1 MDSTLFEAP
10 ATGTAN
16 IRNDESYFGPILRSD
31 SDISS
36 KDEKDRPMDRAK
48 LQKFALASQ
57 ESTTT
62 LATTPG
68 IIEKQTT
75 LQRVAT
81 GHPALDPSSPQF
93 DCRTWVR
100 WFLDRQRQ
108 AGTKQKPHGVTF
120 KNLTVSGNGSDVRYM
135 ETVLSSLLIPF
146 RWQRWTRSS
155 KRNTILHSINGS
167 LDNGEMLL
175 VLGRPGSGCSTL
187 LKAISNKLDGLS
199 VAKESTIHYSGILQQ
214 EMRKHYRGET
224 TYNEEADTH
233 FPHLTVWQTLQF
245 AAKCKTPALRFNEV
259 SKSAYADELAG
270 VVAAAYGLWD
280 VRNTMVGNDWIRG
293 VSGGQRKR
301 VSLAEM
307 ALAGNTM
314 ASWDNSTRGLDSAT
328 ALEFIKSLR
337 LSCEFTGACHAVA
350 IYQASQAI
358 YDLFDKVTLLYEG
371 RQIYCGQAGD
381 AKLYFEDMGW
391 ACPPRQTT
399 ADFLTSVTNPKE
411 RQVARGYEGRVP
423 QTAEEFERC
432 WLQSEAYGACIAD
445 IQRHEENYPSDGSG
459 LRELKDSHR
468 AMQSKHARPGS
479 PYIVYVVH
487 GYNQSSKTS
496 TNVLRLQVHSGS
508 AQRLSCPG
516 YPTHA

>member
-1 MDSTLFEAP
+1 MDPKHFESP
-10 ATGTAN
+10 ATAIAQCRN
-16 IRNDESYFGPILRSD
+16 DNDESYFAPIIRPH

-36 KDEKDRPMDRAK
+36 KDGSDAPMDRAK
-48 LQKFALASQ
+48 LQRLALASQ

-68 IIEKQTT
+68 TIEKQTS

-81 GHPALDPSSPQF
+81 GHPALDPSSPLF

-120 KNLTVSGNGSDVRYM
+120 KNLTVFGYGPDVRYM
-135 ETVLSSLLIPF
+135 ETVLSTLLIPF
-146 RWQRWTRSS
+146 RWQRFKKNSKPKAILSS
-155 KRNTILHSINGS
+155 MNGS
-167 LDNGEMLL
+167 LNNGEMLL

-187 LKAISNKLDGLS
+187 LKTISNELDSLC
-199 VAKESTIHYSGILQQ
+199 VAEDSTIHYSGIPQQ
-214 EMRKHYRGET
+214 EMKKHYRGET
-224 TYNEEADTH
+224 TYNEETDKH

-245 AAKCKTPALRFNEV
+245 AAKCKTPAVRFNDV

-270 VVAAAYGLWD
+270 VIAAAYGLWD
-280 VRNTMVGNDWIRG
+280 VRNTIVGNDWIRG

-328 ALEFIKSLR
+328 ALEFIQALR

-358 YDLFDKVTLLYEG
+358 YDLFDKVTLLYGG
-371 RQIYCGQAGD
+371 RQIYYGEARK
-381 AKLYFEDMGW
+381 AKQYFEEMGW
-391 ACPPRQTT
+391 FCPPRQTT

-411 RQVARGYEGRVP
+411 RQVISGHEDRVP
-423 QTAEEFERC
+423 QTAEEFERY
-432 WLQSEAYGACIAD
+432 WLQSEAHRACIAD
-445 IQRHEENYPSDGSG
+445 IERHEESYPSDGSG
-459 LRELKDSHR
+459 LRALKDSHR
-468 AMQSKHARPGS
+468 AVQSKHARPGS
-479 PYIVYVVH
+479 LYIVY
-487 GYNQSSKTS
+487 GAT
-496 TNVLRLQVHSGS
+496 
-508 AQRLSCPG
+508 
-516 YPTHA
+516 YPN